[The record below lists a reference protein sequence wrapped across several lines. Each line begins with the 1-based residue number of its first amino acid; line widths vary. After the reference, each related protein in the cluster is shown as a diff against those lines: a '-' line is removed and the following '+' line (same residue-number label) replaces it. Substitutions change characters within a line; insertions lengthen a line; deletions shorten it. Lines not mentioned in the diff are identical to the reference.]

1 MKKVLLSLSLF
12 FCCYILKA
20 QVTIKAKVVEQTSGE
35 TIPYA
40 HVILQNNA
48 TGKKLTDLTNAKGM
62 LKYESVATGA
72 YTLSISFIGFEDLS
86 QVLAV
91 ENQDIDLGVL
101 TLKQGIDLTEV
112 QVTEQILPVQQQGD
126 TTEFNAGAFKTLP
139 DANAEELIEKMPTVV
154 LENGKIQAQGE
165 DVKQVLVDGKRFFG
179 DDPTAALKNLPA
191 EVIQKIQI
199 FDQQSDQS
207 KFTGFDDGE
216 TSKTINII
224 TKTNMRNG
232 KFGKIYAG
240 YSLEENYQ
248 AGGNI
253 NIFNGDQ
260 RTSFIGLSNN
270 INQQNFASDDLLGVL
285 GGDTGR
291 GRRGRRGGGRGGRGG
306 RGGGGVS
313 ANDFLVAQQG
323 GITTTQ
329 AGGVNFSDK
338 WGEKLT
344 VAASYFFNYSENL
357 TEQSTDQQFF
367 DNRTVNNLYDEESTV
382 QSININHRFSGQLE
396 YTINERNSLSWRPRL
411 RWQNNR
417 GTEDIFGQSI
427 VEESVQSQT
436 DNNFQANLQALELD
450 SRLLWKHKFAK
461 ARRTFSINLQ
471 TGYAPKQGESFLSS
485 ENIFG
490 QSLVDT
496 MLVEQNARLDLRSW
510 NADINLQYTE
520 PIGEKSQLMAFYRAS
535 YQREESE
542 KESFDLDESSQEY
555 DVFNRDLSNVFTND
569 YYTQQLGLGYNYR
582 QKKMRLMLRTN
593 VQRAQLLNEQSFP
606 LVNNFDN
613 TIWNILPM
621 ASLRYRFSRSEN
633 LRVFYRSS
641 TQLPSIEQLQNVLDN
656 SNPLQLNIG
665 NPNLIRSYQH
675 SMVARYSKTMTEKA
689 AIFYTMLRASYTQD
703 HLANSIY
710 FGRGIDLNTEN
721 LEIADGAQLTQPV
734 NLDGYWSLR
743 SFINYGFPVAA
754 IKSNLN
760 VDFTTNYT
768 RTPGLVNLLLNY
780 TNNTTTGIGL
790 SLSSNINQRIDFT
803 ISSRSNYNLVNN
815 TLESGD
821 NNNFL
826 NQNTR
831 LRLNWIFGPDL
842 IFRTTLTHQYYDGLS
857 DDFNQNF
864 LLWNMSIGKKIFKN
878 QRGEIS
884 LTVFDLLQQ
893 NNSLARTITENY
905 TEDVQTNVLQRYVM
919 LNLKY
924 DLRHF
929 KLKK

>member
-1 MKKVLLSLSLF
+1 M
-12 FCCYILKA
+12 
-20 QVTIKAKVVEQTSGE
+20 EQNSGE

-48 TGKKLTDLTNAKGM
+48 TGKKMTDLTNGKGI
-62 LKYESVATGA
+62 LKYESVAAGV
-72 YTLSISFIGFEDLS
+72 YTLTISFIGFEDLT
-86 QVLAV
+86 QTLTV
-91 ENQDIDLGVL
+91 ESLDIDLGVL

-139 DANAEELIEKMPTVV
+139 DANAEELVEKMPTVV

-216 TSKTINII
+216 TSKTINIV

-285 GGDTGR
+285 GGNTGG
-291 GRRGRRGGGRGGRGG
+291 GRRGRRGGRGRGGRGG
-306 RGGGGVS
+306 RGGGVS

-323 GITTTQ
+323 GITATQ

-338 WGEKLT
+338 WGEKLEI
-344 VAASYFFNYSENL
+344 AASYFFNYSENL
-357 TEQSTDQQFF
+357 TEQSTNQQFF
-367 DNRTVNNLYDEESTV
+367 DNRTINNLYDEESTI
-382 QSININHRFSGQLE
+382 QSTNLNHRFSGQLD

-417 GTEDIFGQSI
+417 GTETIFGQSI
-427 VEESVQSQT
+427 VEQSVQSQT
-436 DNNFQANLQALELD
+436 DNNFQADLQALELD
-450 SRLLWKHKFAK
+450 SRLLWRHKFAK
-461 ARRTFSINLQ
+461 KRRTFSINLQ

-490 QSLVDT
+490 QSLPDT
-496 MLVEQNARLDLRSW
+496 MLVEQNATLDLRSW
-510 NADINLQYTE
+510 NADVNLQYTE

-542 KESFDLDESSQEY
+542 KESFDFDESSQEY
-555 DVFNRDLSNVFTND
+555 DLFNRDLSNVFSND
-569 YYTQQLGLGYNYR
+569 YYTQQLGVGYNYR
-582 QKKMRLMLRTN
+582 QKKMRLMFRTN
-593 VQRAQLLNEQSFP
+593 VQRAQLLNEQTFP
-606 LVNNFDN
+606 LANNFDN

-665 NPNLIRSYQH
+665 NPNLIRAYQH
-675 SMVARYSKTMTEKA
+675 SMVARYSKTMTEKG
-689 AIFYTMLRASYTQD
+689 AIFYTMLRANYTQD

-710 FGRGIDLNTEN
+710 FGRGIELSPEN
-721 LEIADGAQLTQPV
+721 LEVADGAQLTQPV
-734 NLDGYWSLR
+734 NLDGYWSVR

-790 SLSSNINQRIDFT
+790 SLSSNISRRVDFT

-831 LRLNWIFGPDL
+831 LKLNWIFGPDL

-864 LLWNMSIGKKIFKN
+864 LLWNLSIGKKVFKN

-929 KLKK
+929 KVQK